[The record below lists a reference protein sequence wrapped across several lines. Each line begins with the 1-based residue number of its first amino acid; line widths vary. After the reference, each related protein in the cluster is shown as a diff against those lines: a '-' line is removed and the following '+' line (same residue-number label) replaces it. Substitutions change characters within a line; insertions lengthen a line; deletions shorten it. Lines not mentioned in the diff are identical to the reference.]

1 MDKVKVAFM
10 LVLSTWMAACLMVI
24 IYSREIVQFIAERQ

>member
-10 LVLSTWMAACLMVI
+10 AVLATWMTACLMVI
-24 IYSREIVQFIAERQ
+24 VYAREIVQFIAERQ